1 MHDNNSIEQI
11 DEAQN
16 LETTN
21 PIPCNTTLSPPP
33 YPNSDRFL
41 SAGKTAIHILGLR
54 IYITTTKCPA
64 TIPFTNR
71 ASRVRR
77 EPDISPISKAD
88 NTALI
93 RIVRVYDKIERA
105 HAHVRNADTKPIV
118 DITAT
123 TANNIGPWIA
133 VGGVDFNYIG
143 VAVVS
148 ALDVDATSGILTFL
162 FKGSSSHRAER
173 GGSDDGKN
181 DLGEGMHVD
190 ELFMFW
196 NTLRWWV

>member
-1 MHDNNSIEQI
+1 MQEKHYLCKTTTPLSKLMRP
-11 DEAQN
+11 QN

-21 PIPCNTTLSPPP
+21 PIQCNATPSPPR

-54 IYITTTKCPA
+54 IYITNIKCPA

-77 EPDISPISKAD
+77 EPDISPVSKAD
-88 NTALI
+88 NTALF

-118 DITAT
+118 DITT
-123 TANNIGPWIA
+123 TIANNIGPWIA

-143 VAVVS
+143 VTVVS
-148 ALDVDATSGILTFL
+148 ALDVDATSGISALL
-162 FKGSSSHRAER
+162 FKGSSSHGAER
-173 GGSDDGKN
+173 GGGEDGKN

-190 ELFMFW
+190 ELFVF
-196 NTLRWWV
+196 